1 MVIKSRRVGLAGM
14 HGREIC
20 RGGWLE
26 NLKERGRL
34 EDLGIDERVVLKC
47 ISKTR
52 CEGVDVIYLVQ
63 FRYRGELA

>member
-1 MVIKSRRVGLAGM
+1 M
-14 HGREIC
+14 
-20 RGGWLE
+20 E

-63 FRYRGELA
+63 FRYREDGNEPVGPIKCGGAS